1 MLPAQFVKLGRDAPR
16 FFSSPIPVYLK
27 PKPKMILDWA
37 MALTGVGGCGGNR
50 CAATHWRGRLRLG
63 HLVERGVQRAELKL
77 EEERKA
83 AEVEA
88 NRKVM
93 ESQAKQNRQA
103 KAAQEAEQKPKADEA
118 EQQRL
123 AAVKAEQDCQAKAAQ
138 EAETKRLFEQ
148 FFNNRQ
154 VADNMAEAIVKRPR
168 INRWCRKRSAS
179 NSPSCPTTSAA
190 NPRSRAR

>member
-1 MLPAQFVKLGRDAPR
+1 
-16 FFSSPIPVYLK
+16 
-27 PKPKMILDWA
+27 MILDWA

-123 AAVKAEQDCQAKAAQ
+123 AAVKAEQDRQAKAAADAEQTRKADEAEQQRLAAVKAEQDCQAKAAQ
-138 EAETKRLFEQ
+138 EAETKRLSITG
-148 FFNNRQ
+148 RSRTTWPKRSPS
-154 VADNMAEAIVKRPR
+154 MKRPR